1 MHIKSLLLRELS
13 LGKGTLC
20 RIEFPIS
27 TVEDQACLACSSGHQ
42 GNVELYTFL
51 QFHL

>member
-1 MHIKSLLLRELS
+1 MHIKSLLIHELS

-20 RIEFPIS
+20 RIEFSIS
-27 TVEDQACLACSSGHQ
+27 TVEDKACLACSSRHQ
-42 GNVELYTFL
+42 GDVELYTFM